1 MTELANKERV
11 LIMLIAKV
19 IGTLVATR
27 KHERLVGSKIQI
39 VQPLDHEGL
48 VPKGDPFVA
57 VDAVGAG
64 VGERVILVRGSGAR
78 KAVDDDQ
85 CPVDATIIGII
96 DRIDIE
102 EVN

>member
-1 MTELANKERV
+1 
-11 LIMLIAKV
+11 MLIAKI

-39 VQPLDHEGL
+39 VQPLDHEGQ

-64 VGERVILVRGSGAR
+64 VGERVIVVRGSGAR
-78 KAVDDDQ
+78 QAVDNDQ

-96 DRIDIE
+96 DHIDIG
-102 EVN
+102 